1 MAHGPM
7 KKDCG
12 CCVGKGGDN
21 SSNNNCGQNGVE
33 NGCHRDTLVHYL
45 LVGRRFERYIFSVTS
60 DSGAVKILS
69 TRDQILDEA
78 LSCFAEKG
86 YEGTSLNDIA
96 AGVGIRRPSL
106 LHHFPNKEALYGD
119 VFERLLSEW
128 LERLE
133 RAITSQAVGW
143 DKAELV
149 LRACLDLFADTPD
162 YVRIMRREA
171 LDGGVHL
178 GIDLSAVLRPFFDRA
193 AQYLQQE
200 MDMGVFVHHD
210 PRHLLI
216 TGYGAVLTYFSD
228 APFVN
233 GLLDDEPLT
242 TENIRAHS
250 DHVISFFK
258 AALVR

>member
-1 MAHGPM
+1 MTF
-7 KKDCG
+7 
-12 CCVGKGGDN
+12 DN
-21 SSNNNCGQNGVE
+21 A
-33 NGCHRDTLVHYL
+33 TAK
-45 LVGRRFERYIFSVTS
+45 SV
-60 DSGAVKILS
+60 S

-78 LSCFAEKG
+78 LSCFAQKG

-106 LHHFPNKEALYGD
+106 LHHFPNKESLYGD

-128 LERLE
+128 LERLD
-133 RAITSQAVGW
+133 AAVNTAASGW
-143 DKAELV
+143 EKAELV

-178 GIDLSAVLRPFFDRA
+178 GIDLSGVLRPFFDRA
-193 AQYLQQE
+193 AAYLQAE
-200 MDMGVFVHHD
+200 MDNGVFVKHD
-210 PRHLLI
+210 PKHLLI

-242 TENIRAHS
+242 RENIQAHTE
-250 DHVISFFK
+250 HVISFFRS
-258 AALVR
+258 ALVR